1 MGKIAKRMEVDLRNK
16 FLSNGGRSFWQD
28 AASSI
33 FKSNTDT
40 KASVVV
46 NKPGVALQYY
56 GGTVRPKKARNLA
69 IPMREEFRCK
79 NPLPEHKQ
87 PLTGKRLFVFGQHRA
102 AGKRFLAYKDGT
114 ALRIAYL
121 LTPKAV
127 IKPHRD
133 KFPTDRQ
140 ILDGAKEIITL
151 YTNNCYGLSIQ

>member
-1 MGKIAKRMEVDLRNK
+1 MLNIDVKFSGNTKERIEALINGFDKKRGVLMGKIAKRMEVDLRNK

-69 IPMREEFRCK
+69 IPMRDKYICMFTYGNVLNSGDSYSGCK
-79 NPLPEHKQ
+79 ALIPEYRFDANVCLTKSLSSMRKLP
-87 PLTGKRLFVFGQHRA
+87 
-102 AGKRFLAYKDGT
+102 
-114 ALRIAYL
+114 
-121 LTPKAV
+121 
-127 IKPHRD
+127 
-133 KFPTDRQ
+133 
-140 ILDGAKEIITL
+140 
-151 YTNNCYGLSIQ
+151 S